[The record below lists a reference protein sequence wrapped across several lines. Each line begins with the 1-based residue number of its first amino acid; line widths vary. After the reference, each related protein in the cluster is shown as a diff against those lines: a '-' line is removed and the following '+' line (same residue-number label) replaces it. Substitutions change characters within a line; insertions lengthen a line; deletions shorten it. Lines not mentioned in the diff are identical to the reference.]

1 MATKY
6 KFSLP
11 NEHWAQVSTPAN
23 MDFLL
28 TRPADAEQSVFMPPT
43 ISGLTATLAE
53 DADMQAVMKD
63 NLARLEQ
70 AGQNPRVE
78 QGEVSPDGNAGLQQ
92 VTLSA
97 SAADG
102 TRGEV
107 AQLQNYLILREQGGD
122 TRWVV
127 MIVLTA
133 DVGRILELAPEFQQ
147 LLDSIEF
154 V

>member
-11 NEHWAQVSTPAN
+11 NSNWVQATTPAN

-28 TRPADAEQSVFMPPT
+28 ARAAEVEQPVFMPPT
-43 ISGLTATLAE
+43 ISGLTAALAE

-97 SAADG
+97 SAEDG

-107 AQLQNYLILREQGGD
+107 AQLQNYLILREQGGAQ
-122 TRWVV
+122 RWVV
-127 MIVLTA
+127 MLALTA
-133 DVGRILELAPEFQQ
+133 DVGRIQELAPEFQQ
-147 LLDSIEF
+147 LLDSVEF

>member
-11 NEHWAQVSTPAN
+11 NSNWVQATTPAN

-28 TRPADAEQSVFMPPT
+28 ARAAEAEQSVFMPPT
-43 ISGLTATLAE
+43 ISGLTAALAE

-97 SAADG
+97 SAEDG

-107 AQLQNYLILREQGGD
+107 AQLQNYLILREQGGS

-127 MIVLTA
+127 MVVLTA
-133 DVGRILELAPEFQQ
+133 DVGRIQELAPEFQK